1 MDSGVSPPLLDR
13 YSPLAYSI
21 GDYIHRVIANHGGYE
36 NCFRESLNYVF
47 IFQGTGLFREL
58 GADCVI
64 CQKLRGKYI
73 EASMAPLSDHQLTIA
88 PAFWITMADI
98 MGPVHIYVP
107 GHTMKTRNKQVMEV
121 KCYVLMLVCATTK
134 NVNLQV
140 IEGKGA
146 YAVIEG
152 INRLGCEVGFPSYFL
167 VDQDSGILKALKE
180 AKVNLKDLQQ
190 VVYKERGIKF
200 KTCPVSGHNYHGA
213 VERRIRSVE
222 ECLQKAGVYSL
233 RLHATG
239 LQTVLKLI
247 ENDMNNNP
255 LGYMYGRDSDN
266 SPLLK
271 LIFPNMLRTG
281 RINKRSLDGPI
292 TLPKGPAD
300 LMSKIEKA
308 YDVFYK
314 IWNSVMVP
322 KMMKQNKWYKEDEEL
337 KPGDVIYFQKE
348 EGDLASKWSL
358 GLVHEV
364 VRGKDQKVR
373 RISIKY
379 QNAGETIPRYT
390 DRAARSTIK
399 LFNIE
404 DSTWQDDMR
413 DIEKLREDLLKI
425 DQGEYA
431 ARVIR
436 ENVSSTEG
444 SFARSRL
451 SAVGGYQDVVALE
464 RHDGVQNIPRAKAV
478 KLKFLKSCSSCCCF
492 GHCTMESHADLDS
505 SQSLSIGS
513 LHEEQQSDY
522 YNLWDFSW
530 FTADEF
536 AEELVTVSSRT
547 STLTDL
553 LSAIHV
559 DLSDVDISYA
569 LGS

>member
-1 MDSGVSPPLLDR
+1 
-13 YSPLAYSI
+13 
-21 GDYIHRVIANHGGYE
+21 
-36 NCFRESLNYVF
+36 
-47 IFQGTGLFREL
+47 
-58 GADCVI
+58 
-64 CQKLRGKYI
+64 
-73 EASMAPLSDHQLTIA
+73 
-88 PAFWITMADI
+88 
-98 MGPVHIYVP
+98 
-107 GHTMKTRNKQVMEV
+107 
-121 KCYVLMLVCATTK
+121 
-134 NVNLQV
+134 
-140 IEGKGA
+140 
-146 YAVIEG
+146 
-152 INRLGCEVGFPSYFL
+152 
-167 VDQDSGILKALKE
+167 
-180 AKVNLKDLQQ
+180 
-190 VVYKERGIKF
+190 
-200 KTCPVSGHNYHGA
+200 
-213 VERRIRSVE
+213 
-222 ECLQKAGVYSL
+222 
-233 RLHATG
+233 
-239 LQTVLKLI
+239 
-247 ENDMNNNP
+247 
-255 LGYMYGRDSDN
+255 
-266 SPLLK
+266 
-271 LIFPNMLRTG
+271 
-281 RINKRSLDGPI
+281 
-292 TLPKGPAD
+292 
-300 LMSKIEKA
+300 MSKIEKA

-322 KMMKQNKWYKEDEEL
+322 KRMKQNKWYKEDEEL

-413 DIEKLREDLLKI
+413 DIEKLREDLLQI

-536 AEELVTVSSRT
+536 AEELATVSSRT